1 MIAFKINVLLNRLA
15 GKVPNKI
22 GIHIVP
28 LLRENFFFS
37 VFKAVN
43 VIVRGNKQTY
53 TMPKGFR
60 FFNKIILS
68 FSYF

>member
-28 LLRENFFFS
+28 LLREIFFS